1 MRLRLY
7 EHSCAC
13 VNVPA
18 RLIKQQEGPAPSRLH
33 DQYKNARGIA
43 LCCMCCAS
51 LSAACCIE
59 CVLELLNTQIMPGLP
74 FLSLVL
80 VVVAVAVEASPLE
93 DRSFLA
99 LCKLQRAIFSYQFV
113 SQRVG

>member
-18 RLIKQQEGPAPSRLH
+18 RLIKQQDGPAPSRLH
-33 DQYKNARGIA
+33 DRYKNARGIA

-59 CVLELLNTQIMPGLP
+59 CVLAQLLNTQIMPRLP

-93 DRSFLA
+93 DRSFLG
-99 LCKLQRAIFSYQFV
+99 LSKLQRSSY
-113 SQRVG
+113 